1 MGISRFAVAG
11 GLLLALSVA
20 LAEPALPLSGPFPAP
35 LSAPLSAPL
44 PTATS
49 PVADPAADCWK
60 PHGQVQ
66 PSPQREGLS
75 NDASFGERFRVLGEE
90 HVGAEH
96 PTPAQLRPCG
106 SPPPPA
112 TAASGAADGE
122 R

>member
-1 MGISRFAVAG
+1 MEISRFAVAS

-20 LAEPALPLSGPFPAP
+20 LAEPALPRSGPFPAP
-35 LSAPLSAPL
+35 LSAA
-44 PTATS
+44 AA
-49 PVADPAADCWK
+49 PVADPTADCWK
-60 PHGQVQ
+60 PHGQIQ

-106 SPPPPA
+106 SPPPA
-112 TAASGAADGE
+112 TAASGGADGG